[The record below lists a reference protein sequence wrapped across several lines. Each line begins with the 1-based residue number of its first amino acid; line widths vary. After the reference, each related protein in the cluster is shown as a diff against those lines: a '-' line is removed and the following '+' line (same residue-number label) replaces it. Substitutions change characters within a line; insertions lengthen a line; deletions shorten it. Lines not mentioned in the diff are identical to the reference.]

1 MLLSG
6 VLEGNAL
13 VAADEVHVR
22 VVHPAGLTD
31 IPACRDVY
39 RDAFAIAR
47 LAARLAAHRIARRGG
62 ALRGVAACRASREAP
77 RLAVHRAACRASR
90 GLPRA
95 LR

>member
-31 IPACRDVY
+31 IPACRDFNRVLPPCIS
-39 RDAFAIAR
+39 RDMLRGKAAMP
-47 LAARLAAHRIARRGG
+47 AARSTEMLSS
-62 ALRGVAACRASREAP
+62 L
-77 RLAVHRAACRASR
+77 R
-90 GLPRA
+90 GLPRIAPRA

>member
-62 ALRGVAACRASREAP
+62 ALRVARRGCLLRIARST
-77 RLAVHRAACRASR
+77 AACRASR
-90 GLPRA
+90 GLPR
-95 LR
+95 